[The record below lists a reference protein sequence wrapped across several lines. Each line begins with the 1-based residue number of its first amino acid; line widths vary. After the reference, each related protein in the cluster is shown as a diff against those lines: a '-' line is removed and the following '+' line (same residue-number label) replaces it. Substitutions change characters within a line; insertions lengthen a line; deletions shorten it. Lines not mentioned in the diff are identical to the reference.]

1 MVWPDRFTPQSLVLR
16 SPTDMSAG
24 ACFPSNRTGSVPV
37 GDVSYGWSETG
48 PERPLDSNGKS
59 TCGDGDQLERKGAA
73 RTLDRYRLQRH
84 AAKILGWPKGLSA
97 CEYAR
102 REGVERVEAWR
113 HSSEDRG
120 SWNRFV
126 GLQTCKRVWDCPVCS
141 NRRAWNRRQ
150 DLQKLVDYSQKT
162 GLTLVMLTLT
172 SSHDLET
179 TLKEQR
185 RMMKKAKA
193 SLTTRAGFKKGFL
206 PHLVGSVTA
215 TEVTHGRFS
224 GWHLHFHY
232 ILLVDLRDLP
242 PDDRDE
248 EAQRLGEL
256 AWPAWEGAAM
266 NAGLHVNRKA
276 YSVEVGEAVAR
287 YPADK
292 EKLEGGWTLADE
304 ATRGA
309 AKGGA
314 GRHPFELLRLS
325 CDEGDESAKALF
337 QEYSRDIK
345 GARAL
350 YWSKGLAELVG
361 VNPDPE
367 QQGEGEEPQDE
378 EKDPVTREC
387 AGDLGPSEW
396 TGTGTR
402 PGVRARRGRM
412 AVAVAR
418 TGADGFE
425 LERDNGKK
433 DPHAEGQAA
442 ALAELGLPDPDADI
456 QLIDDDD
463 GRMSSPRPDDEMV
476 EFLADVQE
484 LYRPVPGGLVAQALA
499 AIPPPPP
506 S

>member
-1 MVWPDRFTPQSLVLR
+1 MSWKPDPEPLNPVFLAPPDVS
-16 SPTDMSAG
+16 G

-37 GDVSYGWSETG
+37 GHVDYGRSG
-48 PERPLDSNGKS
+48 PAGGARLDSNGKS
-59 TCGDGDQLERKGAA
+59 TCGKVEQERKGAA

-84 AAKILGWPKGLSA
+84 AAKILGWPKALSA

-113 HSSEDRG
+113 HTSEERG
-120 SWNRFV
+120 SWNKFV

-150 DLQKLVDYSQKT
+150 DLQKLVEYAQKS

-172 SSHDLET
+172 SSHDLDT

-185 RMMKKAKA
+185 RMMKKAKG

-206 PHLVGSVTA
+206 PRLVGSVTA
-215 TEVTHGRFS
+215 TEVTHGLRT

-232 ILLVDLRDLP
+232 ILLVDLRELP
-242 PDDRDE
+242 PDDREE

-256 AWPAWEGAAM
+256 AWPAWEGAAT

-325 CDEGDESAKALF
+325 CDEGDESARDLF
-337 QEYSRDIK
+337 QEYSRDMK

-361 VNPDPE
+361 VKPDDE
-367 QQGEGEEPQDE
+367 ETGEGDEPQE
-378 EKDPVTREC
+378 EEDPVTREL

-396 TGTGTR
+396 TGTGAR

-418 TGADGFE
+418 AGAEGFE
-425 LERDNGKK
+425 LERDNGKT
-433 DPHAEGQAA
+433 DPHVEAQAQ

-463 GRMSSPRPDDEMV
+463 QGPSWTPR
-476 EFLADVQE
+476 
-484 LYRPVPGGLVAQALA
+484 PGGLAAQALA
-499 AIPPPPP
+499 AIRPPDSGFSDSPGRVSLTLSAPPFGEGG
-506 S
+506 

>member
-1 MVWPDRFTPQSLVLR
+1 
-16 SPTDMSAG
+16 MS
-24 ACFPSNRTGSVPV
+24 CNKTSQKRPSRKAQKDIGTGS
-37 GDVSYGWSETG
+37 
-48 PERPLDSNGKS
+48 LDSNGKS

-84 AAKILGWPKGLSA
+84 AAKILGWPKSLSA

-102 REGVERVEAWR
+102 REGVDRVESWR
-113 HSSEDRG
+113 HSSQDRG
-120 SWNRFV
+120 SWHKFV

-141 NRRAWNRRQ
+141 NRRAWHRRQ
-150 DLQKLVDYSQKT
+150 DLQKLVEYAQKA

-185 RMMKKAKA
+185 RMMKKAKG
-193 SLTTRAGFKKGFL
+193 SLTTRAGFKKGIL
-206 PHLVGSVTA
+206 PRLVGSVTA

-242 PDDRDE
+242 PDNRED
-248 EAQRLGEL
+248 EAQRLGEM
-256 AWPAWEGAAM
+256 AWPAWEGAAT

-287 YPADK
+287 YPADN

-325 CDEGDESAKALF
+325 CDEGDESARDLF
-337 QEYSRDIK
+337 QEYSADMK
-345 GARAL
+345 GASAL

-361 VNPDPE
+361 VKPDPDLE
-367 QQGEGEEPQDE
+367 GEGEAPEPQEE
-378 EKDPVTREC
+378 EKDPVTREL
-387 AGDLGPSEW
+387 AGDLGPKEW
-396 TGTGTR
+396 NGTSAR

-418 TGADGFE
+418 AGAAGFE

-433 DPHAEGQAA
+433 DPHAEGQAE

-463 GRMSSPRPDDEMV
+463 GPVWSSRPDAETV
-476 EFLADVQE
+476 EFLADVEE
-484 LYRPVPGGLVAQALA
+484 LYRPVRGGLAAQALA
-499 AIPPPPP
+499 AIRSPPPG
-506 S
+506 

>member
-1 MVWPDRFTPQSLVLR
+1 MSVLFESLTQNQVLR
-16 SPTDMSAG
+16 APFDAG
-24 ACFPSNRTGSVPV
+24 GGGGFSSNRTASEVPSVPV
-37 GDVSYGWSETG
+37 GHVDYGRSGLG

-59 TCGDGDQLERKGAA
+59 TCGDGDRLERKGAA

-84 AAKILGWPKGLSA
+84 AAKVLGWPKGLSA

-102 REGVERVEAWR
+102 REGVDRVESWR
-113 HSSEDRG
+113 HSSQDRG
-120 SWNRFV
+120 SWHKFV

-150 DLQKLVDYSQKT
+150 DLQKLVEYAQNT
-162 GLTLVMLTLT
+162 GLTLLMLTLT
-172 SSHDLET
+172 SSHDLAT

-185 RMMKKAKA
+185 RMMKKAKG
-193 SLTTRAGFKKGFL
+193 SLTTRAGFKKGIL
-206 PHLVGSVTA
+206 PRLVGSVTA

-242 PDDRDE
+242 PDNRED
-248 EAQRLGEL
+248 EAQRLGEM
-256 AWPAWEGAAM
+256 AWPAWEGAAT

-309 AKGGA
+309 AKGGV

-325 CDEGDESAKALF
+325 CDEGDESARDLF

-361 VNPDPE
+361 VKPDDE
-367 QQGEGEEPQDE
+367 ETGEGDEPQE
-378 EKDPVTREC
+378 EEDPVTREL

-396 TGTGTR
+396 TGTGVR

-418 TGADGFE
+418 SGPEGFE
-425 LERDNGKK
+425 LERDNGKT
-433 DPHAEGQAA
+433 DPQANGQAE
-442 ALAELGLPDPDADI
+442 ALAELGLPDQDAEV

-463 GRMSSPRPDDEMV
+463 SSPRPCAQMQ
-476 EFLADVQE
+476 EFLAE
-484 LYRPVPGGLVAQALA
+484 LYRPVRGGLAEQALA
-499 AIPPPPP
+499 GIRPPPPG
-506 S
+506 